1 MDASSIALQGIQ
13 QADALLNAAGSQL
26 ATAGANSPNGADLN
40 VVDLS
45 SDIVSLISAQTLYEA
60 NVDTLKTANQMKQRL
75 LNVMG

>member
-13 QADALLNAAGSQL
+13 QADALLNAAASQL

-45 SDIVSLISAQTLYEA
+45 SDIVSLVSAQTLYEA
-60 NVDTLKTANQMKQRL
+60 NVDTLKTANQMEQRL